1 MRGKPVRARRIRA
14 LIAVG
19 AVIAAT
25 AGRAIVLD
33 PVTATETTVVG
44 DFEIDGDRLDA
55 VAGDPVDWD
64 TVATGSPPVVVTQIP
79 DASGQG
85 KEDGFGGNSKNL
97 GPANWACDN
106 VATPEKDDISAGQV
120 GFRTLGGAQYL
131 YFNFDRVGN
140 NGTADLD
147 VELNQNPGPHP
158 STSCNGVLP
167 ARSNGDL
174 IVAFDQQG
182 QTSTAA
188 DIHLYKW
195 VGNATSGTLQ
205 EVTLAAGAFKGHLS
219 TDRTF
224 AEAAINLT
232 TALGG
237 DTIECGE
244 FDTVFMKSRASDAIN
259 SDLKDRT
266 GAVPFNLGL
275 CPTLTVTKT
284 ADAPSVSSGAAI
296 GFTVTVKNNGP
307 GTAKAVTLEDPL
319 PGGTGITWS
328 ESPDIP
334 ECTITTTA
342 GVQNLSCNFGDL
354 GAGVSKTVHVTSPT
368 TEATNATFT
377 NTATADATNTPEVTA
392 TASTRVD
399 KPNLTVVKTAAKA
412 TVNSGEPIAFS
423 ITVSNS
429 GPGTATNVTLNDPLP
444 GGTGIDWAESP
455 DHADCSITGSP
466 ITETLT
472 CSFGELASG
481 QSRTVTVSS
490 QTTSA
495 TSATLSNTAVAD
507 AGNHPPVNSTATVTV
522 NKPNLVTSKTAD
534 AATVNAG
541 SQIGFTITVSNTG
554 PGTATNV
561 AVNDPLP
568 GGTGIDWSESPD
580 NPDCLIAGSVGSEVL
595 TCTFGDLGPNQ
606 TRSVHVI
613 SQTSSST
620 SGTFRNTA
628 TITSNNTDPQTP
640 TTTVTVNAP
649 NLTISKTADSPSVS
663 SGSPIGFTVSVTNNG
678 PGTAVNVTLNDSL
691 PAGTG
696 INWSEDVDATN
707 QCSVGGT
714 PPTQTLT
721 CNWGDLAAGQTRTV
735 HVVSQTTADTSG
747 TFSNTATVRA
757 TNHPDKEAT
766 TTTTV
771 LKPNLT
777 ILKTAGNATVSAGSP
792 ISFTI
797 AVTNAGPGTAT
808 GVMVNDVL
816 PSGPGIDWSENSEF
830 CTISGSPPNETLSCN
845 FGAMAPGTRSVQVTS
860 ATTAATSG
868 TFSNTATVTSTN
880 HPSSSSTA
888 TVTVNQP
895 NLSVVKSADAGTVVS
910 GSNVGYTIT
919 ITNAGPGTATGV
931 TLNDPLPGA
940 GGINWS
946 ESPDLTQ
953 CSIAGN
959 PPNQTLSCNFGN
971 LAPGSVSVHVV
982 SSTTSA
988 SCGTLTNVAT
998 VNATNVT
1005 SLVSSSPSIITIE
1018 CQAVLTISKSACP
1031 SVVVPGGVLTYT
1043 ITFGNAGSGAAQ
1055 GVVVTDTV
1063 PAGTTLVDAG
1073 GGTLQGSTITW
1084 TVGTLG
1090 PNETQTRTVKVLVDA
1105 GNGATLSNTARITAT
1120 NADPATTGSVLTPV
1134 SNAGATT
1141 TGRAYGADANVLSLD
1156 LIKQLLKVQTQAPG
1170 SPAHQDRQ
1178 LAALNLLGLV
1188 ELGLITNTSDSAI
1201 GNEAKSTAAAQVAN
1215 VNLLGGLIRADVVRG
1230 QSTATA
1236 NAGFATGSSAGSTF
1250 ANLRIN
1256 GTSITNVA
1264 PNTTVD
1270 VKNPLFPRQTL
1281 ARAVLLEETKTATF
1295 ANGKFTSTHSVNMIH
1310 VTLLQS
1316 YLTLPKGA
1324 EIIVAH
1330 ADTTASY
1337 PSGLP
1342 CGDRPGL
1349 VSGDAY
1355 NAWVNGTVLGNQFA
1369 NVQVGD
1375 ARITPLGGSD
1385 SDGVAANIPG
1395 VVSNATVANTASG
1408 SIGGHPTAT
1417 ARSVAEKVNVLSA
1430 LFNGGLVTADVI
1442 DVKSTST
1449 TTATSANT
1457 AFATTFLNLR
1467 VAGLPV
1473 SATPAP
1479 NSAIYVGLPAG
1490 GFAVVVLNEQT
1501 SSNGVKD
1508 TFGTVNAIHVYVY
1521 SPLGLVTAEVIVGHA
1536 HSDAHHP

>member
-1 MRGKPVRARRIRA
+1 MPGKPVRAKRIRA
-14 LIAVG
+14 LVAVG
-19 AVIAAT
+19 AVMAAT

-33 PVTATETTVVG
+33 PVSAIDTTIVG
-44 DFEIDGDRLDA
+44 GFEIDGNRPDNSG
-55 VAGDPVDWD
+55 AGDPVDWD
-64 TVATGSPPVVVTQIP
+64 TVGTGVPPVSVTEIP

-85 KEDGFGGNSKNL
+85 KEDGFGGHSQNL
-97 GPANWACDN
+97 NPGKWACEN
-106 VATPEKDDISAGQV
+106 VATPEKDDISAAAV
-120 GFRTLGGAQYL
+120 GFRTYNGAQYL
-131 YFNFDRVGN
+131 YFNFDRIGN

-147 VELNQNPGPHP
+147 VELSRMAGTHP
-158 STSCNGVLP
+158 SASCNGELP
-167 ARSNGDL
+167 PRTDGDL

-188 DIHLYKW
+188 DIHLYEW
-195 VGNATSGTLQ
+195 DGNATSGTLKDL
-205 EVTLAAGAFKGHLS
+205 VISDFKGHLS
-219 TDRTF
+219 ADLTF

-232 TALGG
+232 TALGR
-237 DTIECGE
+237 TIECGE
-244 FDTVFMKSRASDAIN
+244 FNTVFMKSRASDAFN

-266 GAVPFNLGL
+266 DAVPFDLGQ
-275 CPTLTVTKT
+275 CPTLSVTKT
-284 ADAPSVSSGAAI
+284 ADAASVSSGDGI
-296 GFTVTVKNNGP
+296 GFTVTVTNNGP
-307 GTAKAVTLEDPL
+307 GTAKAVTLKDPL

-328 ESPDIP
+328 ESPDSS
-334 ECTITTTA
+334 ECSIDGTA
-342 GVQNLSCNFGDL
+342 PNQTLNCAFGDL
-354 GAGVSKTVHVTSPT
+354 GAGISRSVHVTSPT
-368 TEATNATFT
+368 GETTNTTFT

-412 TVNSGEPIAFS
+412 TVNSGEPISFS
-423 ITVSNS
+423 VTVSNT
-429 GPGTATNVTLNDPLP
+429 GPGTARDVTLNDPLP
-444 GGTGIDWAESP
+444 GGTGIDWTESP
-455 DHADCSITGSP
+455 DHPDCSITGTTP
-466 ITETLT
+466 ELLT
-472 CSFGELASG
+472 CSFGDLAPG
-481 QSRTVTVSS
+481 QTRTVTVSS

-495 TSATLSNTAVAD
+495 TSATLSNTATGDAD
-507 AGNHPPVNSTATVTV
+507 NHPTVTSTATVTV

-541 SQIGFTITVSNTG
+541 SQIGFTISVTNTG

-561 AVNDPLP
+561 EVNDPLP
-568 GGTGIDWSESPD
+568 GGSGIDWSESPD
-580 NPDCLIAGSVGSEVL
+580 NPDCSITGAPNSEIL

-606 TRSVHVI
+606 TRTVHLI
-613 SQTSSST
+613 SPTSSST

-628 TITSNNTDPQTP
+628 TITSNNTPPQTP
-640 TTTVTVNAP
+640 TTTITVNAP

-663 SGSPIGFTVSVTNNG
+663 SGSPIGFTVSVTNTG
-678 PGTAVNVTLNDSL
+678 PGTATNVTLHDPL

-696 INWSEDVDATN
+696 INWSESPDNPD
-707 QCSVGGT
+707 CSISLS
-714 PPTQTLT
+714 PQTLT
-721 CNWGDLAAGQTRTV
+721 CSWGNLAAGQTRSV

-747 TFSNTATVRA
+747 EFRNTATVRA
-757 TNHPDKEAT
+757 DNHPDKSST
-766 TTTTV
+766 TMTNV

-777 ILKTAGNATVSAGSP
+777 ISKTAGNATVSAGTS

-808 GVMVNDVL
+808 GVMVNDPL

-830 CTISGSPPNETLSCN
+830 CTITGTAPETLTCN
-845 FGAMAPGTRSVQVTS
+845 FGDMAPGTRSVQVTS
-860 ATTAATSG
+860 ATTAATPTG
-868 TFSNTATVTSTN
+868 TYSNTATVTSTN
-880 HPSSSSTA
+880 HPDRSSMA

-895 NLSVVKSADAGTVVS
+895 NLSVVKTADAGTVVA

-931 TLNDPLPGA
+931 TLNDLLPGG
-940 GGINWS
+940 GGIDWS
-946 ESPDLTQ
+946 ESIDLAQ
-953 CSIAGN
+953 CDITG
-959 PPNQTLSCNFGN
+959 PLSSEKLTCNFGN
-971 LAPGSVSVHVV
+971 LPPGSVSVHVV
-982 SSTTSA
+982 SSTTAA
-988 SCGTLTNVAT
+988 SCGTLTNVAS
-998 VNATNVT
+998 VIATNVT
-1005 SLVSSSPSIITIE
+1005 STLSSAPSTITIE
-1018 CQAVLTISKSACP
+1018 CQAVLTISKTACP
-1031 SVVVPGGVLTYT
+1031 SIAVPGGVLTYT

-1055 GVVVTDTV
+1055 GVEVTDTL

-1073 GGTLQGSTITW
+1073 GGTPNGSTITW

-1105 GNGATLSNTARITAT
+1105 GNGATLTNTAMITAT
-1120 NADPATTGSVLTPV
+1120 NADPATTVAVQTPV

-1156 LIKQLLKVQTQAPG
+1156 LIKQLYKVQSQAPG
-1170 SPAHQDRQ
+1170 TPSHQERQ
-1178 LAALNLLGLV
+1178 LASLNILGLV
-1188 ELGLITNTSDSAI
+1188 GLGVVTNTTESAI

-1215 VNLLGGLIRADVVRG
+1215 VNLLGGLIQADVVRG
-1230 QSTATA
+1230 QSTSTA

-1256 GTSITNVA
+1256 GNSITNVV
-1264 PNTTVD
+1264 PNAKVD

-1281 ARAVLLEETKTATF
+1281 ARAVLLEESKTATF

-1316 YLTLPKGA
+1316 YLTLPAGA

-1375 ARITPLGGSD
+1375 ARISPLGGSD
-1385 SDGVAANIPG
+1385 SDGISANIPG
-1395 VVSNATVANTASG
+1395 VVTNKTIFNTAEG

-1417 ARSVAEKVNVLSA
+1417 ARSRVEQVNVLSA
-1430 LFNGGLVTADVI
+1430 LRTGGLVTADVI

-1449 TTATSANT
+1449 TTANSANT

>member
-1 MRGKPVRARRIRA
+1 MRGKPVRAKRIRA

-19 AVIAAT
+19 AVIGAT
-25 AGRAIVLD
+25 AGRAVVLD
-33 PVTATETTVVG
+33 PVGAVDTTIVG
-44 DFEIDGDRLDA
+44 GFEIEGDQDDDTGGA
-55 VAGDPVDWD
+55 DDPVDWD
-64 TVATGSPPVVVTQIP
+64 SVTTGTPPVNVTPIP

-106 VATPEKDDISAGQV
+106 VATPEKDDISSGAV
-120 GFRTLGGAQYL
+120 GVRSFGGAQYL
-131 YFNFDRVGN
+131 YFNFVRVGN

-147 VELNQNPGPHP
+147 VELNQRAGVHP
-158 STSCNGVLP
+158 SASCNGVLP
-167 ARSNGDL
+167 PRTDGDL

-195 VGNATSGTLQ
+195 SGNASTGTL
-205 EVTLAAGAFKGHLS
+205 VDLGISDFKGHLNA
-219 TDRTF
+219 DRTF

-232 TALGG
+232 TALGR
-237 DTIECGE
+237 TIECGE
-244 FDTVFMKSRASDAIN
+244 FSTVFMKSRASDSIN

-266 GAVPFNLGL
+266 DAVPFDLGL
-275 CPTLTVTKT
+275 CPTLEVTKT
-284 ADAPSVSSGAAI
+284 ADAPSVSSGTAI
-296 GFTVTVKNNGP
+296 GFTVTVENQGP
-307 GTAKAVTLEDPL
+307 GTAKGVTLQDPL
-319 PGGTGITWS
+319 PGGTGITWA
-328 ESPDIP
+328 EAP
-334 ECTITTTA
+334 ENTQCTITGTA
-342 GVQNLSCNFGDL
+342 PQTLNCSFGDL
-354 GAGVSKTVHVTSPT
+354 AAGESRTVHVSSPT
-368 TEATNATFT
+368 GQSTSGTFT
-377 NTATADATNTPEVTA
+377 NTATARATNSPAVSATA
-392 TASTRVD
+392 TTRVD
-399 KPNLTVVKTAAKA
+399 KPGLTIVKTPDSA
-412 TVNSGEPIAFS
+412 TVDSGSPIGFTV
-423 ITVSNS
+423 TVSNT
-429 GPGTATNVTLNDPLP
+429 GPGTATNVTLDDPLP
-444 GGTGIDWAESP
+444 GGAGIDWSESP
-455 DHADCSITGSP
+455 DTSFCSIGGSP
-466 ITETLT
+466 TTETLT
-472 CSFGELASG
+472 CSFGDLAPG
-481 QSRTVTVSS
+481 RTETVHVSS
-490 QTTSA
+490 PTSTATTGVF
-495 TSATLSNTAVAD
+495 SNTAVVDAD
-507 AGNHPPVNSTATVTV
+507 NHPPVPSTTVTVTV
-522 NKPNLVTSKTAD
+522 NKPNLTSSKTPD
-534 AATVNAG
+534 AAIVNAG
-541 SQIGFTITVSNTG
+541 AQIGFTVTVGNTG

-580 NPDCLIAGSVGSEVL
+580 NPNCSISGSPPSETL
-595 TCTFGDLGPNQ
+595 TCSFGDLGPNQ
-606 TRSVHVI
+606 SRTVHVI
-613 SQTSSST
+613 SQTSPST
-620 SGTFRNTA
+620 SGTFSNTA
-628 TITSNNTDPQTP
+628 TITSNNTPPQTP

-649 NLTISKTADSPSVS
+649 NLTITKTADSPAVN
-663 SGSPIGFTVSVTNNG
+663 SGSPIGFNVSVTNNG
-678 PGTAVNVTLNDSL
+678 PGTAVGVTLSDPL

-696 INWSEDVDATN
+696 IDWSESPDTTE
-707 QCSVGGT
+707 CTITGT
-714 PPTQTLT
+714 PPSETLT
-721 CNWGDLAAGQTRTV
+721 CSWGDLGVGATRTV
-735 HVVSQTTADTSG
+735 HVVSQTTKDTSG
-747 TFSNTATVRA
+747 VFSNTATVQA
-757 TNHPDKEAT
+757 TNHPPRSST

-771 LKPNLT
+771 NKPNLT
-777 ILKTAGNATVSAGSP
+777 ILKTAANATVSAGSP

-797 AVTNAGPGTAT
+797 SVTNAGPGTAT
-808 GVMVNDVL
+808 GVTVSDNL

-830 CTISGSPPNETLSCN
+830 CTITGSPPNETLSCN
-845 FGAMAPGTRSVQVTS
+845 FGDVPQGGRSVQVTS
-860 ATTAATSG
+860 GTTAATSG
-868 TFSNTATVTSTN
+868 TFENTATVSSTN
-880 HPSSSSTA
+880 HPSASSTA

-895 NLSVVKSADAGTVVS
+895 RLSVVKTADAGTVVS

-931 TLNDPLPGA
+931 TLSDPLPGG

-946 ESPDLTQ
+946 ESPDLTH
-953 CSIAGN
+953 CSIAGS
-959 PPNQTLSCNFGN
+959 PPNQTLSCSFGS

-982 SSTTSA
+982 SPTTSA

-998 VNATNVT
+998 AGATNAT
-1005 SLVSSSPSIITIE
+1005 SSVSSSPSTITIV
-1018 CQAVLTISKSACP
+1018 CQAVLTISKTACP
-1031 SVVVPGGVLTYT
+1031 SVAVPGGVLTYT
-1043 ITFGNAGSGAAQ
+1043 ITFGNAGTGSAQ

-1063 PAGTTLVDAG
+1063 PTGTTLVDAG
-1073 GGTLQGSTITW
+1073 GGTLAGNTITW
-1084 TVGTLG
+1084 NVGTLG
-1090 PNETQTRTVKVLVDA
+1090 PNTTQTRTVKVLVDA
-1105 GNGATLSNTARITAT
+1105 GNGATLSNTATITAT
-1120 NADPATTGSVLTPV
+1120 NADPASTGSVLTPV

-1141 TGRAYGADANVLSLD
+1141 TGRAYGADANVLSLN
-1156 LIKQLLKVQTQAPG
+1156 LIKELLKVQSQAPG
-1170 SPAHQDRQ
+1170 SPAHQDAQ
-1178 LAALNLLGLV
+1178 LATLNLLGLV
-1188 ELGLITNTSDSAI
+1188 ELGLVTDTSDSAI
-1201 GNEAKSTAAAQVAN
+1201 GNLAKSTAAAQVAN

-1230 QSTATA
+1230 QSTSTA

-1256 GTSITNVA
+1256 GTPITNVS

-1281 ARAVLLEETKTATF
+1281 AKAVLMEETKTATF

-1316 YLTLPKGA
+1316 FLTLPKGA

-1395 VVSNATVANTASG
+1395 VVGNLTAANTASG
-1408 SIGGHPTAT
+1408 TIGGHPTAT
-1417 ARSVAEKVNVLSA
+1417 ARSVAEKVNVLSG
-1430 LFNGGLVTADVI
+1430 LWSGGLVTADAI

-1449 TTATSANT
+1449 TTATSAGT

-1467 VAGLPV
+1467 VAGVAV

-1479 NSAIYVGLPAG
+1479 NSAIYVQLPLG
-1490 GFAVVVLNEQT
+1490 GFAVVVLNEQA
-1501 SSNGVKD
+1501 SSNGAKD